1 MEKIQVDARE
11 IIFFKENAPTGLVS
25 LIIENL
31 KEKGIEINRVQVHR
45 EITTIKK
52 NYLKEVIFEA
62 RRLIKAI
69 KGIEYKQEY
78 FTHVTNS

>member
-31 KEKGIEINRVQVHR
+31 KAEGVEINRVQVHR
-45 EITTIKK
+45 EITTVKK
-52 NYLKEVIFEA
+52 VYLKPVIHEA

-69 KGIEYKQEY
+69 KGVEY
-78 FTHVTNS
+78 TSN